1 MPTQRI
7 PLFGSYQN
15 RNQNPTLFTATAPDQ
30 QFINCYPDV
39 TKNALSG
46 RGSVTLNKR
55 PGWGSVGVI
64 SSVTGQYGAC
74 IWYGNSAVISPVCAS
89 FYKGG
94 SSVIQVYDVYSTAS
108 QIGGDI
114 ANAKAC
120 LSLSEAIISGTAN
133 LLAIVADD
141 AGSFPLEA
149 WYFPEGGAWTQIT
162 DADFPPNLGTPEPL
176 TGAPVQLD
184 GFTFFMTKNGKI
196 WNSDVNSLSAWTASS
211 YTTAQSYPD
220 RGVGLARYKN
230 LIAAFS
236 TGSIEFFQNAGF
248 SPSPIQP
255 VGNANRRIGAF
266 AGYDF
271 SNTTSPRSIFEYG
284 DTVYF
289 IGVETETARKGIYR
303 LNGFAP
309 EKISISAIDRVLNLG
324 SVAHRIVG
332 SFQAHGMS
340 HIVIGQLSGP
350 YYCYCVD
357 NGWWWLMQTASL
369 GGSLGPT
376 AILGGGLTGGDKNSF
391 MVQGNDGRHHTLAP
405 SSPVYQDNSNAMTQT
420 IITEK
425 VDHGTTERKFIKR
438 VRPVCDVQS
447 SASTLS
453 LSYSDDD
460 YGTYSTAVSID
471 ISSQAAI
478 DFGWSRLGSYRGGR
492 AYKLTHAS
500 NTANR
505 MMAIDIEYEIA
516 A

>member
-46 RGSVTLNKR
+46 KGSVTLNKR
-55 PGWGSVGVI
+55 PGWASQGDLSTLVGNF
-64 SSVTGQYGAC
+64 GGC
-74 IWYGNSAVISPVCAS
+74 IWYGNSAVLSPVCAS
-89 FYKGG
+89 FSTGG
-94 SSVIQVYDVYSTAS
+94 AIRIYNLNTGT

-114 ANAKAC
+114 GSTDVC
-120 LSLSEAIISGTAN
+120 HSLTEASISGVAN
-133 LLAIVADD
+133 LIAVVRST
-141 AGSFPLEA
+141 AGAKPLQA
-149 WYFPEGGAWTQIT
+149 WFFPEGGAWTQIT
-162 DADFPPNLGTPEPL
+162 DADFPLNLGTPEPL
-176 TGAPVQLD
+176 TGAPVQLA
-184 GFTFFMTKNGKI
+184 GFTFFMTKNAKI

-211 YTTAQSYPD
+211 YSTAQSYPD
-220 RGVGLARYKN
+220 RGVGLARYKDN
-230 LIAAFS
+230 IVAFG
-236 TGSIEFFQNAGF
+236 TGSIQFFQNAGL

-255 VGNANRRIGAF
+255 IGNADRRIGAF
-266 AGYDF
+266 AGYDDG
-271 SNTTSPRSIFEYG
+271 NLLTYRSVFEYG

-289 IGVETETARKGIYR
+289 IGVDTETARKGVYR

-309 EKISISAIDRVLNLG
+309 EKISNSAVDRVLNLG
-324 SVAHRIVG
+324 ATYHRIVG
-332 SFQAHGMS
+332 SFQSHGLS
-340 HIVIGQLSGP
+340 HIVIGQISGP
-350 YYCYCVD
+350 FYCYCVD
-357 NGWWWLMQTASL
+357 NGWWWLMETASL
-369 GGSLGPT
+369 GGSSGPRV
-376 AILGGGLTGGDKNSF
+376 ILGGGLTGGSINSF
-391 MVQGNDGRHHTLAP
+391 MTTINDGVYYGLAP
-405 SSPVYQDNSNAMTQT
+405 SSPTYLDNALTMTQT

-438 VRPVCDVQS
+438 VRPVCDKQS
-447 SASTLS
+447 GSSTLS

-460 YGTYSTAVSID
+460 YGTYSTAVGID